1 MHCIEF
7 ENCRDSC
14 EEVVLWFLREYLPNE
29 FFFLVVEE
37 KDLTEEGVDGWCIRE
52 TQNEFSIQIDK
63 NIIIPSFYTRVLLHE
78 LFHMYQYYNEL
89 ETDEDETLE
98 QEHILLNKFYRN
110 H

>member
-37 KDLTEEGVDGWCIRE
+37 KDLSEEGVDGWVYVRLKM
-52 TQNEFSIQIDK
+52 S
-63 NIIIPSFYTRVLLHE
+63 S
-78 LFHMYQYYNEL
+78 QY
-89 ETDEDETLE
+89 
-98 QEHILLNKFYRN
+98 K
-110 H
+110 